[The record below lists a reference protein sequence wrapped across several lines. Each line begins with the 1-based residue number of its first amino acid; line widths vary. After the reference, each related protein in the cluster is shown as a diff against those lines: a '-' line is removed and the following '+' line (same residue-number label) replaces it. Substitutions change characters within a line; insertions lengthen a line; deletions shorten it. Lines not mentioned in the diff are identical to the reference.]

1 MFYLILVIV
10 AIGIYAVSEVLSAPK
25 SSNNGQHLDYRCNA
39 NTKWDMPEEYMK
51 LGRTDRICYHA
62 EGDAYKQDEHKH
74 F

>member
-10 AIGIYAVSEVLSAPK
+10 GIYAVSKLLNPSKPSSA
-25 SSNNGQHLDYRCNA
+25 SHSHLDYRCNA
-39 NTKWDMPEEYMK
+39 DTKWDMPEEYMK
-51 LGRTDRICYHA
+51 LGCTDRICYHA